1 MPCTAVILFEILPY
15 GQDDIFARNEHR
27 RASLSAIIYTT
38 FTAKLADNKT
48 QFCHFSGKTLNNT
61 SEQSEESH
69 TPPLFSRSFT
79 AFRMTYSRVNEHRR
93 NERNA
98 VFARYRKIIVARQRQ
113 GLRSYEERS
122 LLDVNE
128 HHRNEHNAVFA
139 RYNGFLTVCLLHP
152 LLSVHRTGI

>member
-1 MPCTAVILFEILPY
+1 MSRTAVILFESLPY

-27 RASLSAIIYTT
+27 RTSLSAILSAT
-38 FTAKLADNKT
+38 FTVKLADNET
-48 QFCHFSGKTLNNT
+48 PFCHFSGKTLNNT

-79 AFRMTYSRVNEHRR
+79 AFRMTYSRVNEHRK
-93 NERNA
+93 NERNT

-122 LLDVNE
+122 LLGVNE
-128 HHRNEHNAVFA
+128 HRRNERNAVFA
-139 RYNGFLTVCLLHP
+139 RYNGFLTVCLPHQ
-152 LLSVHRTGI
+152 